1 MRSWD
6 WDNGLWN
13 PWAELARARE
23 RMEALLHGIAPGLLR
38 AQFPP
43 VNVWTGEQKAV
54 VTAEVP
60 GVKAEDL
67 EVSIED
73 GELTIRCMRAPENL
87 KEGEQYVRQE
97 RWHGE
102 FSRSV
107 SLPFRIDQDKVSA
120 SCKDGILRV
129 ELPRAEEAKP
139 SRIPIQA

>member
-1 MRSWD
+1 MRTWD
-6 WDNGLWN
+6 WDYGSWD

-23 RMEALLHGIAPGLLR
+23 GIEALLHSIARGALD

-43 VNVWTGEQKAV
+43 VNVWSGEQKAV

-67 EVSIED
+67 DVSVED
-73 GELTIRCMRAPENL
+73 GQLTIRCSREPEGTR
-87 KEGEQYVRQE
+87 EGEQYLRQE
-97 RWHGE
+97 RWHGG

-120 SCKDGILRV
+120 TYKDGILRV

-139 SRIPIQA
+139 SRIRIQS